1 MATVEQ
7 DAQTP
12 PLTRGLTA
20 AEVTTRI
27 EQGLK
32 NDPVPPLT
40 RSVKQIFRDN
50 LLTLF
55 NLINLVLA
63 GLVLMTGSY
72 KNLLF
77 IGVVVVNTGIGIFQ
91 EIRSKRQVDHLA
103 LLSEGLIRV
112 RRDGETTARHQD
124 EIVQDDLLEVG
135 RGDQLPVDGL
145 IRETTGLEVDESQI
159 TGESTPITKRTGDTL
174 ISGSV
179 LLGGKA
185 VVQATQVGQSSF
197 VEQLAHSVKQQHRTA
212 SQLLDTINRIIKI
225 LTIVIIPLGI
235 LLFIASLVKGQD
247 TNRAILGTV
256 AAMGGMIPQG
266 LVLLTSVALAAGAFT
281 LGRKNVL
288 VRELPAIEALARA
301 DVLCLDK
308 TGTITSGKLKLER
321 LDPVGTAELTTVQ
334 TILAQLVAAT
344 GDDNETAQAVQ
355 TALGTPTVTTAGE
368 VLPFSSGRKW
378 SGAQLAGQ
386 VYVMGAPEFIYDQV
400 PTAVQKRIQ
409 ALAAQGYRVLLL
421 AQVDQLTTPRP
432 VNPQALALIL
442 ITDELRPHAADT
454 FDFFVTQDVALK
466 VISGDNPVTVASIA
480 QRAGIPGAQALVD
493 MSQVG
498 EQPDYDRLVATYNVF
513 GRVTPQQKEG
523 LIKAYQAAGHTVAM
537 TGDGVN
543 DLLALR
549 QADCSIAMASGS
561 EATKSL
567 ADFVLINSNFD
578 AMINVLNEGRRV
590 INNIER
596 VASLFLIK
604 TMYSVVLT
612 LIFIFMSRSYPFEP
626 IQLTPISSLMVGIP
640 TFFLAL
646 QPNYTRI
653 ADRFMKQVMEI
664 AAPAAVC
671 VVGYILV
678 IMAIGTQFHLSFATT
693 STLSVLMTGLVSLN
707 ALLMVARPLNRFKIA
722 LVLVMAALFAVIFLF
737 FGKLFSLVDLLNWQL
752 ALLYLPLMISVQPVF
767 LLVQAVLGK
776 RILSR
781 IRWR

>member
-1 MATVEQ
+1 MAQVEPEVQ
-7 DAQTP
+7 QP

-20 AEVTTRI
+20 AEVTKRI
-27 EQGLK
+27 DQGLK

-55 NLINLVLA
+55 NVINLVLA

-91 EIRSKRQVDHLA
+91 EIRSKRQIDHLA
-103 LLSEGLIRV
+103 LLSEGLIQV
-112 RRDGETTARHQD
+112 RRNGETTARHQD

-185 VVQATQVGQSSF
+185 VVQATKVGQNSF
-197 VEQLAHSVKQQHRTA
+197 VKQLAHSVKQQHRTA
-212 SQLLDTINRIIKI
+212 SQLLNTINRIIKI

-288 VRELPAIEALARA
+288 VRELPAIEALARV

-308 TGTITSGKLKLER
+308 TGTITSGKLKLDR
-321 LDPVGTAELTTVQ
+321 LDLVGTTDGAQAQTV
-334 TILAQLVAAT
+334 LAQLVAAT
-344 GDDNETAQAVQ
+344 GDDNETAQAIQ
-355 TALGTPTVTTAGE
+355 AALGNPTVTAGE

-378 SGAQLAGQ
+378 SGAQLGDWA
-386 VYVMGAPEFIYDQV
+386 YVMGAPEFIYETV
-400 PTAVQKRIQ
+400 PAAIKARIHT
-409 ALAAQGYRVLLL
+409 LAAQGYRVLLL
-421 AQVDQLTTPRP
+421 AQVDQLATPRP
-432 VNPQALALIL
+432 VNPQALALVL

-466 VISGDNPVTVASIA
+466 VISGDNPVTVSSIA
-480 QRAGIPGAQALVD
+480 QRAGIPGAQDLVD

-498 EQPDYDRLVATYNVF
+498 AEPDYDRLVATYNVF

-523 LIKAYQAAGHTVAM
+523 LITAYQTAGHTVAM

-722 LVLVMAALFAVIFLF
+722 LVFVMAALFAGIFLF
-737 FGKLFSLVDLLNWQL
+737 FGNLFSLVNLLNWQL

-767 LLVQAVLGK
+767 LVVQAVLGK

>member
-1 MATVEQ
+1 MTQEQ
-7 DAQTP
+7 STS
-12 PLTRGLTA
+12 LTRGLTA
-20 AEVTTRI
+20 AEVTTRVQ
-27 EQGLK
+27 QGLK

-40 RSVKQIFRDN
+40 RSVRQIFQDN

-63 GLVLMTGSY
+63 GLVLLTGSY

-91 EIRSKRQVDHLA
+91 EIRSKHQIDHLA
-103 LLSEGLIRV
+103 LLSEGRIRV
-112 RRDGETTARHQD
+112 RRDGKTTPRRQE
-124 EIVQDDLLEVG
+124 EIVQDDLLELG
-135 RGDQLPVDGL
+135 RGDQLPVDGV

-159 TGESTPITKRTGDTL
+159 TGESTPIVKQTGDTMA
-174 ISGSV
+174 SGSV
-179 LLGGKA
+179 LLGGRA
-185 VVQATQVGQSSF
+185 VVQATKVGQASF
-197 VEQLAHSVKQQHRTA
+197 VKQMTHSVQQQPRTA
-212 SQLLDTINRIIKI
+212 SLLLNNINRIIKV
-225 LTIVIIPLGI
+225 LTITIIPLGI
-235 LLFIASLVKGQD
+235 ILFSASLIKGEAI
-247 TNRAILGTV
+247 NRAILGTV
-256 AAMGGMIPQG
+256 AAVGGMIPQG
-266 LVLLTSVALAAGAFT
+266 LVLLTSVALAVGALT
-281 LGRKNVL
+281 LGRRNVL

-308 TGTITSGKLKLER
+308 TGTITSGKLKLDR
-321 LDPVGTAELTTVQ
+321 VVPLGTTSMVTAQAL
-334 TILAQLVAAT
+334 LAQIVAAT
-344 GDDNETAQAVQ
+344 GDDNETAQAIQ
-355 TALGTPTVTTAGE
+355 EALGNPDVTASD

-378 SGAQLAGQ
+378 SGARLATGRA
-386 VYVMGAPEFIYDQV
+386 YVMGAPEFIFETV
-400 PTAVQKRIQ
+400 PVAVQSQIQ
-409 ALAAQGYRVLLL
+409 TAAQQGYRVLVL
-421 AQVDQLTTPRP
+421 AQVDQLTTPHP
-432 VNPQALALIL
+432 TSPTALALLL

-454 FDFFVTQDVALK
+454 FDFFATQDVALK

-480 QRAGIPGAQALVD
+480 ERAGIKGAQQLVD

-498 EQPDYDRLVATYNVF
+498 EQPDYAQLVADYNVF

-567 ADFVLINSNFD
+567 ADFVLVNSNFD

-612 LIFIFMSRSYPFEP
+612 VIFIFMTRSYPFEP

-646 QPNYTRI
+646 QPNYARI

-664 AAPAAVC
+664 AAPAATC
-671 VVGYILV
+671 VVGYIVV
-678 IMAIGTQFHLSFATT
+678 IMVLGTQFHLDFATT

-707 ALLMVARPLNRFKIA
+707 ALLMVARPLNRLKVVLI
-722 LVLVMAALFAVIFLF
+722 LVMATLFAFIFLF
-737 FGKLFSLVDLLNWQL
+737 LGKLFSLVDLFNWEL
-752 ALLYLPLMISVQPVF
+752 ALIYLPLVVSVQPVF

-781 IRWR
+781 INWR